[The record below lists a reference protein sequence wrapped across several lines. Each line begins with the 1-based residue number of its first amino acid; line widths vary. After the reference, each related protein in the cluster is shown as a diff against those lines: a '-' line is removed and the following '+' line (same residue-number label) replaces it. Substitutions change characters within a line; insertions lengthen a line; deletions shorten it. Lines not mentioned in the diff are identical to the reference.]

1 MDTPIEKMIRLIE
14 ENPKMWPS
22 VWDDMKKTLGVSMIV
37 KNESKIIEKCLKS
50 VEGADEIVIVDT
62 GSKDDTIQI
71 CSEYTDKVYFD
82 KWIDDFSHS
91 RNVSLSNCTADY
103 ILIIDADETLETPI
117 EQIKKIINEAW
128 FAKYDGMLFEVE
140 TKPETFE
147 SPRLLRNC
155 KEIKYVNAIHNLPAW
170 NGKPEDLQPRLYKSS
185 FRIQSGYSPAHG
197 LDPDRTLRILLNQ
210 LKKDK
215 HNTRNMYYIA
225 KEYINK
231 NQILK
236 AVEWLEKYR
245 KYVYFKP
252 EKWNNELADVLYLL
266 ALCYSDNEVYK
277 NRWYDAVQT
286 ALESWSVLPT
296 SKDTARLLKE
306 LFGEMPGSTKEQL
319 RRCQLTY
326 QFWEIIEKNS
336 IDTGVMM
343 RRNYNE

>member
-1 MDTPIEKMIRLIE
+1 M
-14 ENPKMWPS
+14 
-22 VWDDMKKTLGVSMIV
+22 VKTLGVSMIV
-37 KNESKIIEKCLKS
+37 RNESEIIRTCLESIK
-50 VEGADEIVIVDT
+50 GADEIVIVDT

-91 RNVSLSNCTADY
+91 RNVSLSHCTADY

-128 FAKYDGMLFEVE
+128 FSKYDGMLFEVE

-231 NQILK
+231 NQIKK

-266 ALCYSDNEVYK
+266 ALCYVDDNVYK
-277 NRWYDAVQT
+277 DRYFDGIRT
-286 ALESWSVLPT
+286 ALECWFVLPT
-296 SKDTARLLKE
+296 SKGTAKLLKE
-306 LFGEMPGSTKEQL
+306 LSAEMPGQTKDTRVFNKVGYE
-319 RRCQLTY
+319 
-326 QFWEIIEKNS
+326 FWEIIENNAP
-336 IDTGVMM
+336 DTGVMM
-343 RRNYNE
+343 KRNFKE

>member
-1 MDTPIEKMIRLIE
+1 ME
-14 ENPKMWPS
+14 
-22 VWDDMKKTLGVSMIV
+22 TLGVSMIV
-37 KNESKIIEKCLKS
+37 RDESEMIRSCLES
-50 VEGADEIVIVDT
+50 VKDADEIVIVDT
-62 GSKDDTIQI
+62 GSTDDTVQI

-82 KWIDDFSHS
+82 KWRDDFSYS
-91 RNVSLSNCTADY
+91 RNVSLSNCTSDFL
-103 ILIIDADETLETPI
+103 IIIDADEQLVTPI
-117 EQIKKIINEAW
+117 AQIKKIINEPW
-128 FAKYDGMLFEVE
+128 FDKYDGMLFEVE

-147 SPRLLRNC
+147 SPRVLRNC

-170 NGKPEDLQPRLYKSS
+170 NGEPSELQKRLYRTS
-185 FRIQSGYSPAHG
+185 FRILSGYSPSHN
-197 LDPDRTLRILLNQ
+197 LDPDRTLRILQAQ

-215 HNTRNMYYIA
+215 WNTRNMYYIA

-245 KYVYFKP
+245 KIVYFKP

-266 ALCYSDNEVYK
+266 ALCYADRETFR

-319 RRCQLTY
+319 RRCELTHK
-326 QFWEIIEKNS
+326 FWEIIEKNS
-336 IDTGVMM
+336 INTGVMM
-343 RRNYNE
+343 KRNFDESN